1 MYWGIQNR
9 VVVGILVD
17 YEYVLFKVWLF
28 NSMINKIQFNCYIFI
43 KKEFNLVQKF

>member
-1 MYWGIQNR
+1 MVYIKLIKSKLSVSGVVMYWGIWNR

-28 NSMINKIQFNCYIFI
+28 NSMINKI
-43 KKEFNLVQKF
+43 